1 MRLKVASLV
10 VWVLVLT
17 GCSGRGVFDQTDATR
32 LIREIEAALAVFDVP
47 GAAVTVVWPGG
58 EYAAGFGLSD
68 PASGQAVTPESRF
81 AVASAIKPLAAAWVE
96 AQVRA
101 GTVTWET
108 TLGALWPGLALGDAA
123 TLTLTDVLYQRT
135 GYPREDWPWLG
146 RDLSPAALA
155 DALRATQPI
164 APRGRDFTY
173 NNVLFTLALRGLERQ
188 TGRAFPV
195 SPADVT
201 GHDRALDGRL
211 IPVSTSAR
219 QPGVMSVVLDA
230 GLSASEAV
238 PMLRALL
245 ADPNLTEGRTVAA
258 DRAACCPLGTGVR
271 YGRGVFRE
279 QYNGVMVWTHDGYG
293 IGTTAAVMLDPA
305 AGFGLF
311 IAANRSGASEFV
323 HAVRYLALEYAYDL
337 EPTAVAALAAE
348 WARTR
353 EAQFALA
360 ARAKP
365 HQPDPALLGEYS
377 DDVQVVAAP
386 NGEMFLLRGVYGW
399 ALLPLDA
406 GQALFA
412 SGPLIG
418 QTLDGVCVEGVRR
431 LVSGGSVL
439 AQGGAC

>member
-1 MRLKVASLV
+1 MRLKAASLV
-10 VWVLVLT
+10 VWVLALT
-17 GCSGRGVFDQTDATR
+17 GCSGRAMFDQTDAAR
-32 LIREIEAALAVFDVP
+32 MIREVEAALAVFDVP
-47 GAAVTVVWPGG
+47 GAALAVVWPGG
-58 EYAAGFGLSD
+58 EYAGGFGLSD
-68 PASGQAVTPESRF
+68 PASGQSVTPDSRF

-101 GTVTWET
+101 GVVTWET
-108 TLGALWPGLALGDAA
+108 TLGDLWPDLALGDAA
-123 TLTLTDVLYQRT
+123 TLTLTDMVYQRS

-155 DALRATQPI
+155 DALRTAQPI
-164 APRGRDFTY
+164 APRGRAFTY
-173 NNVLFTLALRGLERQ
+173 HNVLFALMLRGLEQR

-195 SPADVT
+195 TPVDVT

-211 IPVSTSAR
+211 IPVSPSAR
-219 QPGVMSVVLDA
+219 QPGMMSVVLDA

-245 ADPNLTEGRTVAA
+245 ADPHLTEGRTVAA

-279 QYNGVMVWTHDGYG
+279 NYGGVMVWTHDGYG
-293 IGTTAAVMLDPA
+293 IGTTTAVMLDPA

-311 IAANRSGASEFV
+311 ITANRSGASEFV

-337 EPTAVAALAAE
+337 EPTALAALSAE

-353 EAQFALA
+353 DAHSALA
-360 ARAKP
+360 ARALP

-377 DDVQVVAAP
+377 GAVQVVAAP
-386 NGEMFLLRGVYGW
+386 SGEMFLLRGVYGW
-399 ALLPLDA
+399 ALLPLDD
-406 GQALFA
+406 GQAVFA
-412 SGPLIG
+412 SGPIIG

-431 LVSGGSVL
+431 LVSGGAVL
-439 AQGGAC
+439 AQGGVC